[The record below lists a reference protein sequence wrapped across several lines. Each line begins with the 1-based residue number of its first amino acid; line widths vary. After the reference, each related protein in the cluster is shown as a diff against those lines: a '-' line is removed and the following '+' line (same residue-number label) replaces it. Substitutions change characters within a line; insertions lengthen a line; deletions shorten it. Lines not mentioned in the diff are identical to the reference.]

1 MSFLRSVAVLVSGTA
16 IAHGFTALAL
26 PVLSRLYTPAEF
38 SLLAV
43 FAGLVAIVSVAAC
56 LRFDVAIALP
66 ETDEEALT
74 LLALSMGAALLV
86 SASMGLLVLLAPG
99 WMARML
105 NQPGLQP
112 YLWLVPIAVL
122 LASSYAA
129 LQMWFVRQ
137 ASFSFIARSRVA
149 QSVGGAGTQIAGGLM
164 SLGLPSL
171 LLGHAMNAGVAC
183 LLLGYSLVRNANH
196 RSALMSV
203 RWRTLREAWRKYD
216 RFPKFS
222 TLEALCNNAAIHLPI
237 ILIAGL
243 GTSSEGGY
251 LMMASYVMQA
261 PMALIGS
268 AIGQVYISHAAR
280 EHREGRLGAFTEDVF
295 LKLMKIGAG
304 PILAAGILAP
314 SLFGFVFGADW
325 QRAGVLVAWMTP
337 WFILQFLASP
347 ISMALH
353 VTQHQRLALV
363 LQIGGLVVRVA
374 SIFIAHALLQGYLS
388 EGYALSGALFYLVY
402 LYCVFRTTS
411 ANLGTPLLRSIGWV
425 ALCGIAA
432 TTLAWVIHMS
442 GIA

>member
-16 IAHGFTALAL
+16 MAHGITAMAL

-66 ETDEEALT
+66 ESDHEALT
-74 LLALSMGAALLV
+74 LLVLSLGAALLV
-86 SASMGLLVLLAPG
+86 SVSLGLLVLVAPA
-99 WMARML
+99 WVARTL

-112 YLWLVPIAVL
+112 HLWLVPLAVL
-122 LASSYAA
+122 LVSSYAA

-137 ASFSFIARSRVA
+137 ARFSLIARSRVA
-149 QSVGGAGTQIAGGLM
+149 QSVGGTGTQIAGGLM
-164 SLGLPSL
+164 SLGTASL
-171 LLGHAMNAGVAC
+171 LLGHALNAGVAC
-183 LLLGYSLVRNANH
+183 LLLGYSLLRHPGH
-196 RSALMSV
+196 RSVLKSV
-203 RWRTLREAWRKYD
+203 RWHALREAWRKYD

-243 GTSSEGGY
+243 GASSEGGH

-280 EHREGRLGAFTEDVF
+280 EHREGRLGVFTEDVF
-295 LKLMKIGAG
+295 IKLMKIGVG

-314 SLFGFVFGADW
+314 SLFGFVFGAEW

-337 WFILQFLASP
+337 WFMLQFVVSP

-374 SIFIAHALLQGYLS
+374 SIFIAHAMAQGYLS
-388 EGYALSGALFYLVY
+388 ESYAISGALFYVVY
-402 LYCVFRTTS
+402 LYCVLRATS
-411 ANLGTPLLRSIGWV
+411 ASLATPLRRTIGWV
-425 ALCGIAA
+425 ALYGIAA
-432 TTLAWVIHMS
+432 GLLAWVIHTVL
-442 GIA
+442 A

>member
-16 IAHGFTALAL
+16 MAHGITAIAL

-43 FAGLVAIVSVAAC
+43 FAGLIAIVSVAAC

-66 ETDEEALT
+66 ETDDEALT
-74 LLALSMGAALLV
+74 LLALSLGAALLV
-86 SASMGLLVLLAPG
+86 SVSLGLLVLAVPG
-99 WMARML
+99 WMARAL

-112 YLWLVPIAVL
+112 HLWLVPLGVL
-122 LASSYAA
+122 LVSSYAA

-137 ASFSFIARSRVA
+137 AKFSFIARSRVA
-149 QSVGGAGTQIAGGLM
+149 QSVGGTGTQIAGGMM
-164 SLGLPSL
+164 SLGTASL

-183 LLLGYSLVRNANH
+183 LLLGYSLLRHPGH
-196 RSALMSV
+196 RSALKSIH
-203 RWRTLREAWRKYD
+203 WQALREAWRKYD

-243 GTSSEGGY
+243 GASTEGGH

-295 LKLMKIGAG
+295 LKLMKIGVG

-314 SLFGFVFGADW
+314 SLFGFVFGAEW
-325 QRAGVLVAWMTP
+325 ERAGVLVAWMTP
-337 WFILQFLASP
+337 WFMLQFVVSP

-353 VTQHQRLALV
+353 VTQHQRLALM

-374 SIFIAHALLQGYLS
+374 SIFIAQAMAHGYLS
-388 EGYALSGALFYLVY
+388 ESYAISGALFYVVY
-402 LYCVFRTTS
+402 LYCVFRATS
-411 ANLGTPLLRSIGWV
+411 ATLGTSLRRAIGWV
-425 ALCGIAA
+425 VLYGGAA
-432 TTLAWVIHMS
+432 TALAWVIHTLWH
-442 GIA
+442 